1 MDKYEYR
8 VKLDQINDLVDN
20 QDYEGA
26 LKICETIDWRRVKSA
41 RTLCMVGEIYEA
53 NHKYDDSRE
62 ILLLA
67 YERAPIGKSVLY
79 RLVELALKLKDFDEA
94 AGYYDEFVKRAPNDN
109 TKYILKY
116 KIYKARRAPIEDQIA
131 ILEEYKSRE
140 YTERWAYE
148 LARLYAKAGMRERC
162 IEECDDL
169 ILWFSE
175 GRFVT
180 KAMELKMNYAP
191 LTRDQQQKYDNRFK
205 TRTYLEEKAALE
217 AKAQKR
223 KEPEKKE
230 AAAEAA
236 EEEKPEKKETPVE
249 EPSLF
254 APVRENAG
262 IFQEKIAQGIR
273 DVFGGGQKEEPQI
286 QEIAEENT
294 PEEGETEPDIT
305 QYTPFEDTKD
315 YVVKELEPED
325 FSGSRPVSAINLS
338 NAIKKAAVA
347 AETVSH
353 VKPAA
358 SKPFDVPESLSE
370 EEKTRGELDYK
381 NYDVDIDAILAETA
395 NNLAQEISS
404 GSLEEESPAEEK
416 EKIDFGETRAVVIP
430 EGEEAPDTIPVPDES
445 IEAPEQK
452 EEAGEEAESRDTV
465 EEDSPEKEA
474 SREESSEISDMVE
487 ETAETWEEIS
497 GESATVQEDAPIEV
511 PEMAEASVASGE
523 TEENIQE
530 PAEPEEKIR
539 KVPTDQPGT
548 WTPIDTPNP
557 EVIVPLEASAGES
570 TEEEIFRL
578 PDDLLSD
585 TVPVFSGPEED
596 NGEDLG
602 ITINLE
608 EELQKEP
615 EPEEHG
621 QEEAESFDFTDVDK
635 EDFVFPE
642 DIEKDRDEEGDLLRH
657 HLTKEEEKRIFT
669 YFQQIPGIKEQIKEA
684 LDAAQEAAWDK
695 TSKTGNLIIVG
706 RPGAGKT
713 RLCQSIVKAICKE
726 RRMEAAKTANIEG
739 AKLNEKDPV
748 SIVSKL
754 AGGFLIIENA
764 SEMNQDTVTKLSKAM
779 DFRTDGRT
787 VILEGQKKPMREF
800 LEQYPV
806 FAEKFAATVTIP
818 VFTNDELV
826 SFARTYAKEL
836 GYKMD
841 EMGVLALYTMIG
853 DNQDEDEP
861 ITVSQVKDMVD
872 GAIYHAE
879 RGTRRLGRKI
889 SKRHVDEDNRIIL
902 YEKDFDI

>member
-53 NHKYDDSRE
+53 NHRYDDSRE

-205 TRTYLEEKAALE
+205 TKTYLEEKAAQE
-217 AKAQKR
+217 AKLQKK
-223 KEPEKKE
+223 KEPETK
-230 AAAEAA
+230 AAAQENLDVEPKAVLP
-236 EEEKPEKKETPVE
+236 EETQRAPAPAETPI
-249 EPSLF
+249 F
-254 APVRENAG
+254 APIRENAG

-273 DVFGGGQKEEPQI
+273 DVFGGGQKEETED
-286 QEIAEENT
+286 QEPSEEYTEEPGAEE
-294 PEEGETEPDIT
+294 DIS
-305 QYTPFEDTKD
+305 QFTPFENTDD
-315 YVVKELEPED
+315 YVVKELEPEE
-325 FSGSRPVSAINLS
+325 FSGVQPASAINLS
-338 NAIKKAAVA
+338 NAIKRATVA

-358 SKPFDVPESLSE
+358 SKPFDVPETAGVE
-370 EEKTRGELDYK
+370 DKAKKELNYK
-381 NYDVDIDAILAETA
+381 DYDVDIDAILAETA
-395 NNLAQEISS
+395 NNLAQEIAS
-404 GSLEEESPAEEK
+404 GSLEEEESKEEISEEK
-416 EKIDFGETRAVVIP
+416 
-430 EGEEAPDTIPVPDES
+430 APDTIPVPES
-445 IEAPEQK
+445 PEEDSDLPEPEEEIHAEETELPEKEQEEVLPQTEADAVLTEADTQET
-452 EEAGEEAESRDTV
+452 EEETLMP
-465 EEDSPEKEA
+465 EDSPEEEAPAESEDSEADMQEAEPEIPEAEAKVQEAADESEA
-474 SREESSEISDMVE
+474 S
-487 ETAETWEEIS
+487 
-497 GESATVQEDAPIEV
+497 GQE
-511 PEMAEASVASGE
+511 
-523 TEENIQE
+523 
-530 PAEPEEKIR
+530 EEKIR
-539 KVPTDQPGT
+539 QIPKEQPAT
-548 WTPIDTPNP
+548 WAMIDDEQP
-557 EVIVPLEASAGES
+557 EPVLPKGMLAEDDVI
-570 TEEEIFRL
+570 EI
-578 PDDLLSD
+578 PKDLLAD
-585 TVPVFSGPEED
+585 TVPVFSGPEVD

-608 EELQKEP
+608 EELEKEKSTP
-615 EPEEHG
+615 ESGEE
-621 QEEAESFDFTDVDK
+621 ETESFDFTGVEN

-642 DIEKDRDEEGDLLRH
+642 DIEKDRDEEGDLIRH

-669 YFQQIPGIKEQIKEA
+669 YFQQIPGIKEQVKEA
-684 LDAAQEAAWDK
+684 LDAAQEAACDK
-695 TSKTGNLIIVG
+695 TSKSGNLIIVG
-706 RPGAGKT
+706 RPGAGKS
-713 RLCQSIVKAICKE
+713 RLCQSMIKAICKE
-726 RRMEAAKTANIEG
+726 RRMEAAKIASVEG
-739 AKLNEKDPV
+739 EKLNEKDPV
-748 SIVSKL
+748 GIVSKL
-754 AGGFLIIENA
+754 SGGFLIIENA
-764 SEMNQDTVTKLSKAM
+764 SAMKADTVAKLSKAM
-779 DFRTDGRT
+779 DFRTDRLT
-787 VILEGQKKPMREF
+787 VIMEGQKQPMREF
-800 LEQYPV
+800 LAKYPD
-806 FAEKFAATVTIP
+806 FAEKFVATVTIP

-872 GAIYHAE
+872 GAIYRAE
-879 RGTRRLGRKI
+879 RGTRKLGRKI
-889 SKRHVDEDNRIIL
+889 SKRHTDEDNRIIL